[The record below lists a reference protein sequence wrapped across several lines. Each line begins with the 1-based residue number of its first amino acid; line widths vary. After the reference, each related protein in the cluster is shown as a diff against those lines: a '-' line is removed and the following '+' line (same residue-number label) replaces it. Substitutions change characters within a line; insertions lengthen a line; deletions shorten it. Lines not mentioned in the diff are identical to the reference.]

1 MAAVLVMVEV
11 TGLLVVTE
19 PLREVVATFWGLA
32 VTFFFGEAILS
43 GEAALPVRVAAL
55 LVEEGTL
62 L

>member
-11 TGLLVVTE
+11 TGLLVVRE
-19 PLREVVATFWGLA
+19 PLREVVAPFWGLA